1 MLGIPALLSLS
12 GFLLSGSLPI
22 PILPLPTS
30 PFRRHGLPLLALLL
44 LTAALMYAALG
55 PILLHPGQYTFAA
68 GGDGTKNY
76 YSLFYHLRYGHGSH
90 FTGMLY
96 PYGEH
101 LVFADGQPLLGI
113 PLAYLQ
119 QAGLPIA
126 DHGLAFLNSLMLLSL
141 PLTAVLVYLLLRR
154 VLLPAAPAV
163 VGALLISFMAPQLE
177 RWLGHYAL
185 SYSFVVPLLWYL
197 LARALDAPRAWG
209 PQLAFVAVG
218 LLAGLLHP
226 YFLLLTALLGLAFAL
241 VMLLQRR
248 RTTRSAYPLALVA
261 RVALAAVLPIVLF
274 QLWMALTDSVTDRPS
289 TPYGFLIYRS
299 RFESV
304 FYPVL
309 DPLATFWRAAF
320 RTPVTEGEGWAYVG
334 LMSLVVL
341 ALTAVK
347 ALRYLLRGKWQLI
360 VRPVLP
366 LPLRIGVYAGLL
378 TLLFACGV
386 PFIWGFSW
394 LLEWLKPLKQF
405 RSIGRFAWIFYFFFT
420 VYAVFYF
427 YQLGRYLRQHRAGRF
442 AHTLLLLV
450 VLVWA
455 WEGRTALTSWVK
467 RIKNTNADTRY
478 TAQAL
483 LHPTDTYINYLN
495 WQGTP
500 NHTYQ
505 AIVPL
510 PYFLLGPEQFGSNN
524 VPAAAYEA
532 MRASL
537 QTGLP
542 IVASSMSRTSQAQG
556 LAVAQLLSAP
566 ELPKALL
573 AHLPSR
579 KPFLL
584 LVADESLTPA
594 EQRLVA
600 LGKLLLKDKYVS
612 LYELPVAA
620 LEASTYRQAA
630 LAAAA
635 SAPAR
640 PDVVR
645 RTWGAVS
652 SAAASPLGGGSL
664 RSQQAAVLFDGPVP
678 QAVDTAHYEV
688 SVWVRVVGMNN
699 LPILQVQELDAQ
711 TGKPVGNYEV
721 PSRQIIEVYRGWTRP
736 SFTLHPQHPGNRLV
750 VSLYGDPFEAA
761 HLLIR
766 PAHADVYD
774 QPVPGRTFKNNFPL
788 QD

>member
-1 MLGIPALLSLS
+1 MSYISS
-12 GFLLSGSLPI
+12 S
-22 PILPLPTS
+22 
-30 PFRRHGLPLLALLL
+30 FRRHGLPVLVLLL

-55 PILLHPGQYTFAA
+55 PVLLHPGQYTFAA

-76 YSLFYHLRYGHGSH
+76 YSLLYHLRYGHGSH

-119 QAGLPIA
+119 QAGLPVA
-126 DHGLAFLNSLMLLSL
+126 DHGLALLNGLMLLSL
-141 PLTAVLVYLLLRR
+141 PLTAVVVYLLLRR

-185 SYSFVVPLLWYL
+185 SYAFVVPLLWYL
-197 LARALDAPRAWG
+197 LARALAAPRAWG
-209 PQLAFVAVG
+209 PLLAFVAVG

-226 YFLLLTALLGLAFAL
+226 YLVLLTALLGLAFAL

-248 RTTRSAYPLALVA
+248 ATTSAYPLALVA
-261 RVALAAVLPIVLF
+261 RVALAALAPVVLF
-274 QLWMALTDSVTDRPS
+274 QGWMALTDSVTDRPS
-289 TPYGFLIYRS
+289 TPYGFLVYRS
-299 RFESV
+299 HFESV

-309 DPLATFWRAAF
+309 DPLASFWRAAF
-320 RTPVTEGEGWAYVG
+320 RTPETVGEGWAYVG
-334 LMSLVVL
+334 LMSLLVL

-347 ALRYLLRGKWQLI
+347 VLRYLLRGKWRLI
-360 VRPVLP
+360 LRPVLP

-427 YQLGRYLRQHRAGRF
+427 YQLGRYLRQRRAGRF

-450 VLVWA
+450 VLVWG
-455 WEGRTALTSWVK
+455 WEGRTALTTWAR
-467 RIKNTNADTRY
+467 RIRNTNADKHY

-483 LHPTDTYINYLN
+483 LHPTDTFIRYLN
-495 WQGTP
+495 WENTP
-500 NHTYQ
+500 QHTYQ

-510 PYFLLGPEQFGSNN
+510 PYFLLGPEQFGSNSM
-524 VPAAAYEA
+524 PASAYEA

-573 AHLPSR
+573 SALPSR

-584 LVADESLTPA
+584 LVTQESLTPA

-600 LGKLLLKDKYVS
+600 LGKLLLKDEHVS

-620 LEASTYRQAA
+620 LEAAPYRQAA
-630 LAAAA
+630 LAAAPA
-635 SAPAR
+635 APAR

-645 RTWGAVS
+645 RTWPVS
-652 SAAASPLGGGSL
+652 AGAASPLGGGRL
-664 RSQQAAVLFDGPVP
+664 RGQQSAVLFEGRIP

-699 LPILQVQELDAQ
+699 LPILRVQELDAQ
-711 TGKPVGNYEV
+711 TGQPVANYEA
-721 PSRQIIEVYRGWTRP
+721 PARQIVEVYQGWTRP
-736 SFTLHPQHPGNRLV
+736 SVTLRLQNPNNRLMV
-750 VSLYGDPFEAA
+750 RLEGDPFEAA

-766 PAHADVYD
+766 PAAADVYD
-774 QPVPGRTFKNNFPL
+774 QPAAGRTFKNNFPL